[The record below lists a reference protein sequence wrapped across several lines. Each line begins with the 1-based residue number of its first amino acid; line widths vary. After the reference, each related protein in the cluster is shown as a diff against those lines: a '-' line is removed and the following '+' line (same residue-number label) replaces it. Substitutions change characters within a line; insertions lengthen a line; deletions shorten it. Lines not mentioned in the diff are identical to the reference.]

1 MGKRILVQRRGR
13 GGSQFINPKW
23 RRDAPLRYVRYEES
37 QLRETI
43 KGIVKELMHISGV
56 FPPAAHIVL
65 QDGREMYLPAVEG
78 LYVGKIIEFG
88 TGARVETGNI
98 MPIQS
103 IPEGT
108 MISNIE
114 KRPGDGGKYA
124 RSNGSYAVVLVH
136 KGNFTS
142 IQLPSGI
149 IVDVDSRSRATIGI
163 VAGGG
168 RTEKPMV
175 KAGVKYHLAK
185 SKSWKYPLVR
195 GKAMSAYAHPHGG
208 GSHQHG
214 GTPVPRNAPPG
225 QKVGFIAP
233 MCTGRGCRRVR
244 AQMQQQ
250 QRQAAQRTTR

>member
-1 MGKRILVQRRGR
+1 M
-13 GGSQFINPKW
+13 
-23 RRDAPLRYVRYEES
+23 
-37 QLRETI
+37 
-43 KGIVKELMHISGV
+43 VKELIHISGV

-88 TGARVETGNI
+88 AGAKIETGNV
-98 MPIQS
+98 MPVQS

-114 KRPGDGGKYA
+114 KRPGDGGGKYA

-149 IVDVDSRSRATIGI
+149 IVDVDSRSRATVGI

-175 KAGVKYHLAK
+175 KAGGAKYHLAK

-214 GTPVPRNAPPG
+214 GTPPVPRNAPPG

-233 MCTGRGCRRVR
+233 MCTGRGGCRRVR

-250 QRQAAQRTTR
+250 QRQAVQRTR